1 MRVRASVVAVV
12 VLLSIFSGGIVLAE
26 DPLATRAKQEFQ
38 KQWGTAKV
46 RHFQGTVLAH
56 DVACHC
62 FYLKEEK
69 GNQLAVQDD
78 YAKFDQGYNEKKGLK
93 VGKPASG
100 SYKTIDEINYAVE
113 VHQK

>member
-1 MRVRASVVAVV
+1 MVRASAVAVA
-12 VLLSIFSGGIVLAE
+12 VLLSIAYGGVVLAQ

-46 RHFQGTVLAH
+46 HHFQGNVLAH
-56 DVACHC
+56 DIACHC
-62 FYLKEEK
+62 FYLRGADGKP
-69 GNQLAVQDD
+69 LPIQDD
-78 YAKFDQGYNEKKGLK
+78 YAKFDRGYDKEKGLK
-93 VGKPASG
+93 VGKQASV

>member
-1 MRVRASVVAVV
+1 MKVRASVVAVA
-12 VLLSIFSGGIVLAE
+12 VLLGIAYAGLVLAQ
-26 DPLATRAKQEFQ
+26 DSQAMLAKQEFQ

-46 RHFQGTVLAH
+46 KHFQGTVVAH

-62 FYLKEEK
+62 FYVK
-69 GNQLAVQDD
+69 GAKGTVALQDD
-78 YAKFDQGYNEKKGLK
+78 YAKFDQGYDKAKGLK
-93 VGKPASG
+93 VGKSASG

>member
-1 MRVRASVVAVV
+1 MRVRASVVAIA
-12 VLLSIFSGGIVLAE
+12 LLLAIACAGPVLAQ
-26 DPLATRAKQEFQ
+26 DSQATQAKQEFQ

-46 RHFQGTVLAH
+46 QHFQGTVVAH
-56 DVACHC
+56 DITCHC
-62 FYLKEEK
+62 FYVK
-69 GNQLAVQDD
+69 GAKGDLALQDD
-78 YAKFDQGYNEKKGLK
+78 YAKFDQEYDKAKGLK